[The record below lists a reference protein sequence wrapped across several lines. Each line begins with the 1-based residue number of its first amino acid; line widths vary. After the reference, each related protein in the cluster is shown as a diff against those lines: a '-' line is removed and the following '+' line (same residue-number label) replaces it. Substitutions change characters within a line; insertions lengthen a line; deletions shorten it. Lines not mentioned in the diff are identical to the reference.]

1 RQCEGRAQTTT
12 AYRQWIELRLRRSR
26 RVAPGSR
33 HAAHSGRALP
43 SADPR
48 QDRALA
54 PDAQEPHSARELL
67 PAWRSRSSDR
77 ALRRAL
83 QLQALPRKLTEPHP
97 GRRLLRQ
104 RPDHP
109 SGTRKDQTRH
119 HQTAT
124 IETPLESRLNSNP
137 NEPEPPFQY
146 SSDCPKAFEDGH
158 TAKAKIFRVTEFLN
172 CRIVHS
178 LRPNGE
184 GRIAI
189 VTIRGPDGGGRGQH
203 WREGGRRAGDRER
216 LPRAKRPVQLAYGK
230 IAWSWRPQLASSLAV
245 MRR

>member
-1 RQCEGRAQTTT
+1 MAEGP
-12 AYRQWIELRLRRSR
+12 RLVPCSR
-26 RVAPGSR
+26 CSV
-33 HAAHSGRALP
+33 P
-43 SADPR
+43 SPDPR

-124 IETPLESRLNSNP
+124 IATPVESRLNSNP

-146 SSDCPKAFEDGH
+146 SSDCPKAFEDGQS
-158 TAKAKIFRVTEFLN
+158 AWIWVTS
-172 CRIVHS
+172 ISVTS
-178 LRPNGE
+178 L
-184 GRIAI
+184 
-189 VTIRGPDGGGRGQH
+189 
-203 WREGGRRAGDRER
+203 GDI
-216 LPRAKRPVQLAYGK
+216 P
-230 IAWSWRPQLASSLAV
+230 LASS
-245 MRR
+245 